1 MAVARKGK
9 RVLAVSAKSFMVD
22 DFLLRMGRLDI
33 GERLVNNMDVRNS
46 WIFYSSACKP
56 RWNDL

>member
-1 MAVARKGK
+1 MAVTRKGK

-22 DFLLRMGRLDI
+22 GFLLRMSRLDI
-33 GERLVNNMDVRNS
+33 DVRNP
-46 WIFYSSACKP
+46 WIFYSSTRKP